1 METVFNGKILPEYGY
16 FIYWQTIR
24 SLVIDE
30 DNGGNAK
37 TKTGALAVFL
47 WKIAYVTQNVAVLT
61 FIYMEY
67 GFCVEAS
74 HPWGGGQK
82 NYVGIDL

>member
-1 METVFNGKILPEYGY
+1 MARYCQNMGTLF
-16 FIYWQTIR
+16 YWQTIR

-30 DNGGNAK
+30 GNGGNAK
-37 TKTGALAVFL
+37 TKTKTGALSVFL
-47 WKIAYVTQNVAVLT
+47 WKIAHVTQNVAVLT

-74 HPWGGGQK
+74 HPWGGGQNQK

>member
-1 METVFNGKILPEYGY
+1 MITIWLSEISEQEAGLPLSSHMCVSIHHMETMFNGKILPEYGY

-47 WKIAYVTQNVAVLT
+47 WKIA
-61 FIYMEY
+61 
-67 GFCVEAS
+67 
-74 HPWGGGQK
+74 
-82 NYVGIDL
+82 